1 MTQKAVPQPNDIKF
15 TDIVKILWQQKIIVI
30 LITMSAAVLSV
41 YYALSIPNTYRST
54 VLLAPVDDQSNGM
67 LAKLSSQFGGLAA
80 MAGVNVGNK
89 ATDKP
94 ALAIEIIKSRL
105 FISEFVNKYNL
116 KPTLMG
122 VEGWDMH
129 SNKLIYNDKVYDAK
143 SDKWVREV
151 DLPLKP
157 EPSDIE
163 VHEFFKNSMLNIE
176 KDKKAG
182 LYWISVTHV
191 SPYVAKDLVDK
202 IVIEINEKTKQDDI
216 NDAETRIEYLTSV
229 LQDTGVSA
237 MKKIFYELIEQQE
250 QTKMLAK
257 TQKEYVFK
265 TVDPAVVAEV
275 KDGPKRPLIC
285 VLGTILGFIFGVVFA
300 FAIHYVNLYR
310 QQKNES
316 IQSAASML

>member
-1 MTQKAVPQPNDIKF
+1 MTQKAVPQPTDIKF
-15 TDIVKILWQQKIIVI
+15 IDIVKILWQNKLMVI
-30 LITMSAAVLSV
+30 GFTLFSAVISV
-41 YYALSIPNTYRST
+41 YYALSLPNTYRST
-54 VLLAPVDDQSNGM
+54 VLLAPVENQDSSM
-67 LAKLSSQFGGLAA
+67 LANLSSQFGGLAA

-89 ATDKP
+89 VTDKP
-94 ALAIEIIKSRL
+94 ALAIEVIKSRQ
-105 FISEFVNKYNL
+105 FVSEFVDKYNL
-116 KPTLMG
+116 KPSLMG
-122 VEGWDMH
+122 VEGWNMY
-129 SNKLIYNDKVYDAK
+129 SNELIYNDKLYDKKNAR
-143 SDKWVREV
+143 WVREV

-182 LYWISVTHV
+182 LYWISITHV
-191 SPYVAKDLVDK
+191 SPYIAKDLVDK

-216 NDAETRIEYLTSV
+216 NEAETRIEYLTSV

-265 TVDPAVVAEV
+265 TIDPAVVAEV

-285 VLGTILGFIFGVVFA
+285 VLGTMLGFIFSVIFSLVA
-300 FAIHYVNLYR
+300 HYLGLFK

-316 IQSAASML
+316 IQNEASVL